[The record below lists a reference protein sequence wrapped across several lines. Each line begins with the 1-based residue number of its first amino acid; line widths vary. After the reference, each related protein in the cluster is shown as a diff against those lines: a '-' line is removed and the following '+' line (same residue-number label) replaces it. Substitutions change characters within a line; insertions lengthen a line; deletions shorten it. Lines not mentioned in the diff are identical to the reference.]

1 MLEFLKPISENH
13 SISRAIASVF
23 IPQAFLKPQD
33 IFEKTKDVEG
43 FKNYPKKGMMKA
55 TTININNNNNT
66 LGISNE
72 QIKGFIFENYDDK
85 GSINNIF
92 KLENSKENQSILSLE
107 NRKYNDWD
115 TFKNQLDSDLNS
127 FSGMNDFYVEAISLN
142 YRDEFIWT
150 DRNNSIPV
158 SEIFNIN
165 SELLNRKFLSSK
177 NGTLVLVSQGNEDN
191 GLSYEEKT
199 EISFNNDI
207 KRIIIDHQYARRFND
222 IKLFSNLNKD
232 KNFSSLF
239 DIPHLE
245 NKKILKDILTV
256 NSQNLIK
263 LK

>member
-33 IFEKTKDVEG
+33 IFEKTKDVIG
-43 FKNYPKKGMMKA
+43 FKSYPKKGMLKA
-55 TTININNNNNT
+55 TTINIKNNN

-72 QIKGFIFENYDDK
+72 QIKGFIFESYDDE
-85 GSINNIF
+85 GSINNVF

-107 NRKYNDWD
+107 NRKYKNWN
-115 TFKNQLDSDLNS
+115 TFKVQLDSDLNS
-127 FSGMNDFYVEAISLN
+127 FSGINDFYVEAISLN
-142 YRDEFIWT
+142 YRDEFIWM
-150 DRNNSIPV
+150 DRDSSIPV
-158 SEIFNIN
+158 AEIFNN
-165 SELLNRKFLSSK
+165 DSELLNKKFLSSK
-177 NGTLVLVSQGNEDN
+177 NGTLILISQGNDEN
-191 GLSYEEKT
+191 GFVYEERT

-207 KRIIIDHQYARRFND
+207 KRIIIDHQYVQRFGN
-222 IKLFSNLNKD
+222 IELFSILNKN
-232 KNFSSLF
+232 KSFSLLYNKA
-239 DIPHLE
+239 HTE

>member
-1 MLEFLKPISENH
+1 MLKFLKPISENH
-13 SISRAIASVF
+13 SISRAVASVF

-33 IFEKTKDVEG
+33 IFEKTKDVDG
-43 FKNYPKKGMMKA
+43 FKGYPKKGMMKA
-55 TTININNNNNT
+55 TTININNNS
-66 LGISNE
+66 LGITNE
-72 QIKGFIFENYDDK
+72 QIKGFIFESYDDK
-85 GSINNIF
+85 GSINNVF

-107 NRKYNDWD
+107 NRKYKDWD

-150 DRNNSIPV
+150 DRNSSIPV
-158 SEIFNIN
+158 SEIFNMD
-165 SELLNRKFLSSK
+165 SELLNKKFLSSK
-177 NGTLVLVSQGNEDN
+177 NGTLVLVSQGKDDNE
-191 GLSYEEKT
+191 LSFEEKT

-207 KRIIIDHQYARRFND
+207 KRIIIDHQYAKRFYD

-232 KNFSSLF
+232 KKFSSLY
-239 DIPHLE
+239 DVAHLE

-256 NSQNLIK
+256 NCQKLIK